1 MQKDVVPRLQRI
13 YAGVF
18 GSGLGHIT
26 RILSI
31 AQRIQNELGVELL
44 YSTFDE
50 ALDLLESL
58 HEHVVHSPSV
68 GVKWNITGG
77 FSGSDT
83 LVRFPA
89 YLFTFSRQ
97 TAFEAERISG
107 FNPRVVL
114 SDSRLSTLFAAKA
127 RLYPAVT
134 ILNQFKILFPPRFR
148 RQRLSL
154 FFERIESD
162 VLGLL
167 WSLSNEVL
175 FPDLPPPYT
184 LGEANVAGT
193 DVAGKVKFTG
203 FMSPKI
209 KSMSLEE
216 AVQIKRLLGFD
227 SRPIVFMQISGPEP
241 TKPPFIESAVK
252 SAQLLSE
259 EFNIVISKG
268 VPFGSTM
275 PSKLRNG
282 VWVYDWCPIKD
293 QLFLLSNM
301 LVARAGHT
309 TLSQCVENAK
319 PAVVVPIYNHS
330 EQLWNAEKFEKMGQ
344 GLAIRSEDLNP
355 NRLAEYVRRC
365 YSDPSY
371 LENTEKLQ
379 SISKKYDGIGTTIE
393 ILKEFL

>member
-1 MQKDVVPRLQRI
+1 MKKV

-26 RILSI
+26 RIRSI
-31 AQRIQNELGVELL
+31 SDGLQGSEEVEFL

-50 ALDLLESL
+50 AYELLL
-58 HEHVVHSPSV
+58 RVQAPVVRSPSV
-68 GVKWNITGG
+68 GVEWNVAGG
-77 FSGSDT
+77 FSGKDT
-83 LVRFPA
+83 IVRFPL
-89 YLFTFSRQ
+89 YSIRFSKQ
-97 TAFEAERISG
+97 VAFEIDQIAG
-107 FNPRVVL
+107 YNPRVVL
-114 SDSRLSTLFAAKA
+114 SDSRLSSIIASKA
-127 RLYPAVT
+127 RLFPVVT
-134 ILNQFKILFPPRFR
+134 VLNQFKVLFPPRFR
-148 RQRLSL
+148 MSSLSKL
-154 FFERIESD
+154 YERFAGD

-167 WSLSNEVL
+167 WTLSDEVL